1 MSEEPADIRRAQ
13 GQALTELAREDLELL
28 GEEELSDRIA
38 ALAAE
43 IERTKAQIG
52 RKQASRAAAD
62 AVFGRRD

>member
-1 MSEEPADIRRAQ
+1 MSEEPADIRRKQ
-13 GQALTELAREDLELL
+13 GQALTELRREDLELL